1 MWCLLAFVGLALCR
15 LAAISDDADALE
27 LHDRVVALELRAI
40 AQQTAGVG
48 AQHPPPRHRE
58 RRRASG

>member
-15 LAAISDDADALE
+15 LAAVSDDADALE
-27 LHDRVVALELRAI
+27 LHDRVVALELHAV

-48 AQHPPPRHRE
+48 AHTPPRHRE
-58 RRRASG
+58 PRRASG